1 MSKIII
7 TGAFDCGKTTVIN
20 RLRELGFKTHVEAPK
35 LVMQKIG
42 DRTKG
47 HDMNRPL
54 EPVLAKDHFCPVCN
68 PVEFTKMCL
77 DVQYSIENEA
87 TNQVNIYERGFVDI
101 MEFYTRITGKDWEDF
116 TKSEYDNIFL
126 LDVLTDTQVS
136 KWGKTKEERTA
147 EAIEIN
153 KRVEKMYTELGYTI
167 IKVPVNSVE
176 KRVEFI
182 LSQIDK

>member
-1 MSKIII
+1 MSKVII

-20 RLRELGFKTHVEAPK
+20 RLRELGFKTHVESPK
-35 LVMQKIG
+35 LVMNKIG

-68 PVEFTKMCL
+68 PDEFTKMCL
-77 DVQYSIENEA
+77 DVQYSIEKEA
-87 TNQVNIYERGFVDI
+87 VSSVNIFERGFVDI
-101 MEFYTRITGKDWEDF
+101 MEFYTRMTGRLWTDF
-116 TKSEYDNIFL
+116 TKSEYDKIFL
-126 LDVLTDTQVS
+126 LDVMTDTQVS

-147 EAIEIN
+147 EAMDIN
-153 KRVEKMYTELGYTI
+153 KSVERMYTELGYRI

-176 KRVEFI
+176 KRVKFI
-182 LSQIDK
+182 LSHINE